1 MGALLT
7 AVEAERRMDV
17 ITEAFVVS
25 PIVPRRVARTRR
37 ARDRRTVPRGI
48 TSPRGRCLADQRRD
62 TDSAEPPADRGRP
75 VVNSDDRLLLLD
87 LENLGSDRLRARPLR
102 ARLETLLAAAGEIH
116 HAVAAYALPEGAEGD
131 PLASLL
137 AELRIAP
144 LRVATGPDAA
154 ELALLAHARHVH
166 AEGGRNFLVGSADHR
181 FAELVALGRV
191 ELVVWDG
198 QPVAAKLAEV
208 VHHVHRLARPT
219 GASGEDTAEPS
230 RPAPDAAPAPVTASP
245 SVDGAPHGTRA
256 RLSER
261 LLTALVTGIAIAVGQ
276 RLFDTV
282 VPRRRS

>member
-1 MGALLT
+1 
-7 AVEAERRMDV
+7 
-17 ITEAFVVS
+17 
-25 PIVPRRVARTRR
+25 
-37 ARDRRTVPRGI
+37 
-48 TSPRGRCLADQRRD
+48 
-62 TDSAEPPADRGRP
+62 
-75 VVNSDDRLLLLD
+75 VNSDDRLLLLD